1 MAPSYLV
8 PTVVEK
14 TPTGERVVDVYSR
27 LLTERVIY
35 LGTEINDDVANVI
48 VAQLLYLDF
57 ETSSRPI
64 SLYLNSPGGSMSA
77 TMAIYDTLQ
86 YVEAEVATTCVGQ
99 AASGAAVLLAAGSPG
114 RRSLLPHTRVVLHQ
128 PSTGGQGT
136 ISDLALHTREVLR
149 VRAQMFEVLSR
160 HTGRTEAQ
168 LLADTERD
176 KVFTADEA
184 VHYGLADQIIPS
196 RRTAGPAVSR

>member
-1 MAPSYLV
+1 MASYLV

-35 LGTEINDDVANVI
+35 LGSEITDDVANVV
-48 VAQLLYLDF
+48 VAQLLYLDS
-57 ETSSRPI
+57 EGSSQPI

-86 YVEAEVATTCVGQ
+86 YVEADVATTCVGQ

-149 VRAQMFEVLSR
+149 VRAQMIEVLSR
-160 HTGRTEAQ
+160 HTGQSDVR

-176 KVFTADEA
+176 KVFTAAEA
-184 VHYGLADQIIPS
+184 VDYGLADQIIPS
-196 RRTAGPAVSR
+196 RAARQVSR

>member
-1 MAPSYLV
+1 MASYLV

-35 LGTEINDDVANVI
+35 LGSEITDDVANVV
-48 VAQLLYLDF
+48 VAQLLYLDP
-57 ETSSRPI
+57 EGSSQPI

-86 YVEAEVATTCVGQ
+86 YVEADVATTCIGQ

-149 VRAQMFEVLSR
+149 VRAQMIEVLSR
-160 HTGRTEAQ
+160 HTGQGEVR

-176 KVFTADEA
+176 KVFTAAEA
-184 VHYGLADQIIPS
+184 VDYGLADQIIPS
-196 RRTAGPAVSR
+196 RAARQVSR